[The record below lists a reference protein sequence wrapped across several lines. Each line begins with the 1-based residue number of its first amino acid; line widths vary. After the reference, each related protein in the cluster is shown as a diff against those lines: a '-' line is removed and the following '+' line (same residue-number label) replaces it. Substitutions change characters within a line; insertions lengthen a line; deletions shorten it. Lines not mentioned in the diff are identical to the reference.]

1 MIEYKHEPGMNRG
14 KEIQTEDLDALAD
27 ITVSDDEEQV
37 EEVVE
42 EVKIPDSFVE
52 PEVNEDALEESMLVL
67 SDKL

>member
-1 MIEYKHEPGMNRG
+1 MNRG
-14 KEIQTEDLDALAD
+14 KEIETEDLDALAD